1 MTRPSWRN
9 PWVYACLAIICAM
22 TVTID
27 GPIATW
33 ADGIDRKYW
42 PIFRDFAET
51 GDAKRWLVPLAS
63 MGILLFLCYLV
74 DPVTKRAR
82 ILGWCSGFCGF
93 AFAAI
98 AYSGLLVTFIK
109 MIVGRA
115 RPNAVEIVNW
125 PIFDPL
131 TFKYAYH
138 SFPSGHG
145 NTVFVV
151 AMIVGLLV
159 PRIRTPMLI
168 LAAALAFCRVLQY
181 RHFVSDSVGGAL
193 LAVITTLWLQRVF
206 AKREAIFRYRQDG
219 SIALPAPGRLIAIKL
234 KKLIPRRS
242 AKTAPAAA

>member
-1 MTRPSWRN
+1 MARPSWRN
-9 PWVYACLAIICAM
+9 PWVLAWLAIICVM

-42 PIFRDFAET
+42 PTFRDFAET
-51 GDAKRWLVPLAS
+51 GDAKRWLVPLAGL
-63 MGILLFLCYLV
+63 GILFFLCYLV
-74 DPVTKRAR
+74 DPATKRAR
-82 ILGWCSGFCGF
+82 IVGWFAGFFGFC
-93 AFAAI
+93 FAAI
-98 AYSGLLVTFIK
+98 AYSGLVVTFIK
-109 MIVGRA
+109 IIVGRA
-115 RPNAVEIVNW
+115 RPNAVDTVNW
-125 PIFDPL
+125 PIFDPF

-206 AKREAIFRYRQDG
+206 AKREAIFRYRHDG
-219 SIALPAPGRLIAIKL
+219 AITFTAPGRLIARRL
-234 KKLIPRRS
+234 KRLLPGRS
-242 AKTAPAAA
+242 TKPAPATA